1 MGWSMLNTIEYK
13 IILAMI
19 LGSLMNLIWSYIP
32 SIAAKSAAKPV
43 MVDYNKPT
51 PPSRYPP
58 PSLKVAEWL
67 DP

>member
-32 SIAAKSAAKPV
+32 SIAVKSAAKPAIV
-43 MVDYNKPT
+43 HYYKPT
-51 PPSRYPP
+51 LPPRHLPP
-58 PSLKVAEWL
+58 PVKVAEWL